1 MTSTLS
7 RPQTAPQP
15 IQAPAKARRSAA
27 FRPDI
32 EGLRAVAVIAV
43 VLDHL
48 FAWPV
53 GGFVGVDVFFVISGF
68 LITGLL
74 VREFERTGRI
84 SFVDFYRRRIRRI
97 IPVSTLVIVATV
109 AAAGLVFS
117 QPRWV
122 DTLGDAIWSFLF
134 MANWHF
140 AFIGTDYLL
149 GSGQISPLRHY
160 WSLSVEE
167 QFYLVWPWVI
177 ILGFVLAARLGVKTD
192 LVRRTA
198 LLATGA
204 GIVVVASLAWSLYET
219 ATTPTMA
226 YFSTFSRGWEL
237 GIGALLAIVAPLL
250 PRMRKALRTT
260 LSWAGLLG
268 IGLSLF
274 LLTPESPFPAPGA
287 LLPVLA
293 TAVVIWAGTGGRDEP
308 APSNWALS
316 NPVSLYFGRISYS
329 LYLWHFPVII
339 ILAAVLPP
347 EPLYFGLCIALMV
360 LLSVFSF
367 HFVEDPIRHSNW
379 LERARV
385 ERWGQRK
392 PALHAFRIGP
402 TLLGWGAAIAITT
415 IFLVV
420 VSLLPKAH
428 PAAAL
433 APADETTVSA
443 DATPSEQRAAV
454 VTAALGQSEWPVTTP
469 AIETLSEQSA
479 VEEWVVD
486 GCLRIEQS
494 KKDDCVYGDP
504 AAPKTAVLLGDSTAI
519 SYMPAIRA
527 ALEPLGYSI
536 RSLTMFSCPAMDVSV
551 NGNTSKIC
559 DDHHAWVYDEVRASK
574 PDLVI
579 MTSLAGSIVKLRSN
593 AEGTAALTEWN
604 DVTTDTV
611 GGLMPDAGAV
621 VVIAPPL
628 GRDSILDCKTAVS
641 RPADCIATPSETYS
655 AFVDSERTAVEA
667 LGANAHYV
675 QTVPWFCVRN
685 SCPAVIDGVPVTYD
699 GTHLVKE
706 ASAQLGGV
714 MGEALSGI
722 AALSGDAG

>member
-1 MTSTLS
+1 MTATLT
-7 RPQTAPQP
+7 PQQQSPQP
-15 IQAPAKARRSAA
+15 PKAPAKPRRSAS

-48 FAWPV
+48 FGWPS

-74 VREFERTGRI
+74 VREYERKGRI
-84 SFVDFYRRRIRRI
+84 SFGDFYRRRIRRI

-109 AAAGLVFS
+109 AASGLVFS
-117 QPRWV
+117 QQRWL
-122 DTLGDAIWSFLF
+122 DTLGDAIWSFFF

-167 QFYLVWPWVI
+167 QFYLVWPWII
-177 ILGFVLAARLGVKTD
+177 ILSFVLAARFKIKEHLG
-192 LVRRTA
+192 RRTG
-198 LLATGA
+198 LLAVAA
-204 GIVVVASLAWSLYET
+204 GVVIVASFGWSLYET

-237 GIGALLAIVAPLL
+237 GIGALLAIAAPLI
-250 PRMRKALRTT
+250 PRMGKALRTL
-260 LSWAGLLG
+260 LSWVGLVG
-268 IGLSLF
+268 IIGSLF
-274 LLTPESPFPAPGA
+274 LLNPESPFPAPGA
-287 LLPVLA
+287 ILPVLA
-293 TAVVIWAGTGGRDEP
+293 TAVVILAGTRKADEL

-316 NPVSLYFGRISYS
+316 NPVSLYLGRTSYS

-347 EPLYFGLCIALMV
+347 DPLYFVLSIVLMLALTA
-360 LLSVFSF
+360 FSF

-379 LERARV
+379 LERSRV

-402 TLLGWGAAIAITT
+402 TLLAWAAAVAITT
-415 IFLVV
+415 LFLVV
-420 VSLLPKAH
+420 VSLLPKSH

-433 APADETTVSA
+433 VPLDGTVVA
-443 DATPSEQRAAV
+443 VDATPLEQREAA
-454 VTAALGQSEWPVTTP
+454 VTAALGLSDWPVTTP
-469 AIETLSEQSA
+469 PLDTLSEQSA
-479 VEEWVVD
+479 VDEWIVD
-486 GCLRIEQS
+486 DCLRIEKS
-494 KKDDCVYGDP
+494 EKNDCIYGDP
-504 AAPKTAVLLGDSTAI
+504 ASAKTAVLLGDSTAI
-519 SYMPAIRA
+519 SYMPALRA
-527 ALEPLGYSI
+527 ALEPQGYSI

-551 NGNTSKIC
+551 TGNTAKIC
-559 DDHHAWVYDEVRASK
+559 DDHHDWVYDEVRASK

-604 DVTTDTV
+604 AATADTV
-611 GGLMPDAGAV
+611 GGLMADVGQV
-621 VVIAPPL
+621 VVIAPPPA
-628 GRDSILDCKTAVS
+628 RDSILDCKTAVS
-641 RPADCIATPSETYS
+641 RPSDCISTPSKTYN
-655 AFVDSERTAVEA
+655 AFIESERSAVED
-667 LGANAHYV
+667 LGGNAHYL
-675 QTVPWFCVRN
+675 QSVPWFCVRSN
-685 SCPAVIDGVPVTYD
+685 CPSIIDNVPVSYD

-706 ASAQLGGV
+706 ASTQLGGV
-714 MGEALSGI
+714 MGEALTPI
-722 AALSGDAG
+722 VTLNEQAE